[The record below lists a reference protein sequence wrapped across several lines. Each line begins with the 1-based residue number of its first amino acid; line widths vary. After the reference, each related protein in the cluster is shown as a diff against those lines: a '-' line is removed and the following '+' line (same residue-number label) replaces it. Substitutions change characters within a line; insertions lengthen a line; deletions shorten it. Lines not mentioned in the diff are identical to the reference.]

1 MWCVYSGKY
10 MLCGYG
16 QFYHCLLKV
25 KLTDSS
31 KVCESSWFRVEDQE
45 MTVNDSSY
53 FQLVEELLASS
64 FLLCLS
70 Q

>member
-25 KLTDSS
+25 KITDTAI
-31 KVCESSWFRVEDQE
+31 CESSWFRVEDQE
-45 MTVNDSSY
+45 ITVNHSRY
-53 FQLVEELLASS
+53 LQLVDEFLA
-64 FLLCLS
+64 
-70 Q
+70 